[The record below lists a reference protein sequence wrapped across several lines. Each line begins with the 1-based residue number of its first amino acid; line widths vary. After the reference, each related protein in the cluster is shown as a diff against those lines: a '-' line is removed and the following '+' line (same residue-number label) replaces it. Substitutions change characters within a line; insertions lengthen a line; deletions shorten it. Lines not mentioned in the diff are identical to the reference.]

1 MSNILLYVYATSSFR
16 FPLSLDSAALFFF
29 FQTKELLL
37 RSCDEGMSF
46 NLAGSA
52 WVCLV
57 PHHSAHSLPHTIGT
71 RVHGAVTIC
80 WAPCCIWCWFPQPLQ
95 GVAVISLPF
104 KSRNSDW
111 LWVINLL
118 ETLPLVT
125 EPYSAQPSTPGGA
138 QNPWDSSSSFPIP
151 QPSMLPT
158 HMSHL
163 ALMGLQLPQSPV
175 LSPKAPPLCPHLLS
189 CLFHPHYAHP
199 ASEPESPHSL
209 LAPLP

>member
-1 MSNILLYVYATSSFR
+1 MWWRYVLQPGWQCLGLSGPPSLCTQPTSHHRDQGSWSSNHLLGTMLYLV
-16 FPLSLDSAALFFF
+16 
-29 FQTKELLL
+29 
-37 RSCDEGMSF
+37 
-46 NLAGSA
+46 
-52 WVCLV
+52 LV
-57 PHHSAHSLPHTIGT
+57 PT
-71 RVHGAVTIC
+71 
-80 WAPCCIWCWFPQPLQ
+80 PLQ

-175 LSPKAPPLCPHLLS
+175 PSPKAPPLCPHLLS

-199 ASEPESPHSL
+199 ASEPESPHSV